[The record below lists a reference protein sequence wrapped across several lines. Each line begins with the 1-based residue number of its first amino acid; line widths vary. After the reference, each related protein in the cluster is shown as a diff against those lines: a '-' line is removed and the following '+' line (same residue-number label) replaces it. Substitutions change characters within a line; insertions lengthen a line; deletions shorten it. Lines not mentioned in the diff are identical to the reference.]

1 MFFEQVLILF
11 VVPFA
16 GIPQSI
22 HVFFNTFREDCHQ
35 GAADFFQRF
44 WVFGVG
50 KHFKQMYF
58 GLDSKPFP

>member
-22 HVFFNTFREDCHQ
+22 HVFFNTFREDGHQ
-35 GAADFFQRF
+35 GASDFRSRQKQG
-44 WVFGVG
+44 VFCNAFSDIER
-50 KHFKQMYF
+50 KINNKAI
-58 GLDSKPFP
+58 